1 MPGQLENKTVLVTG
15 GRQGIGRGIALECAL
30 EGASVAI
37 NDVVGDDG
45 KLDGVVREVRGLG
58 RRAMAVLGDV
68 SRGDDVNRMVDTIER
83 DFGPIDVLVN
93 NAGVE
98 SILPLFE
105 ISEQEWE
112 RVTHTNLKGEWLCA
126 QAVARKMVDARRSGA
141 IVNLGSVQAGMV
153 LPGRTHYAPSKRAI
167 EALTANLAAELAPHN
182 IRVNCVHPGLI
193 DTDMTAWVMKDPTIL
208 PVVLDRIALH
218 RAGRP
223 SEIGRAV
230 VFFASENAGYVT
242 GQSLYVDGGFRI
254 L

>member
-1 MPGQLENKTVLVTG
+1 MAGKLEGKVVLVTG
-15 GRQGIGRGIALECAL
+15 ARRGIGRGIALEMAR
-30 EGASVAI
+30 EGANVAA

-45 KLDGVVREVRGLG
+45 KLDAVAGEIRELG
-58 RRAMAVLGDV
+58 RKSIAVTADV
-68 SRGDDVNRMVDTIER
+68 SRSADVNRMVETVER
-83 DFGPIDVLVN
+83 DLGPIDVLVN

-98 SILPLFE
+98 SIIPFLE
-105 ISEQEWE
+105 ITEAEWD

-126 QAVARKMVDARRSGA
+126 QAVARRMVASNRRGA
-141 IVNLGSVQAGMV
+141 IVNIGSVQAGMV

-167 EALTANLAAELAPHN
+167 EALTANLAAELAPHD

-193 DTDMTAWVMKDPTIL
+193 DTDMTAWVMKDPNIL
-208 PVVLDRIALH
+208 PVVLDKIALH
-218 RAGRP
+218 RAGQP

-230 VFFASENAGYVT
+230 VFLASDDASYVT